1 MSETIDSELK
11 NLKFNILSKEFKEFG
26 WNGQKEIGQDE
37 IIYFLNQKSKDGRFD
52 TNLTNKLFEIVGI
65 EDETTKI
72 TVEDFINS
80 YIQLEEDLNQN
91 NMEFKKKIIEEQN
104 SFHLFQEQCYKYR
117 NEKLNSEG
125 FSENAKLSMEITD
138 IEIKKN
144 LRNVDTVILCLI
156 YNKQIEEIKFDYSN
170 DVIVFNDIIV
180 EFKSTSKQDHFEL
193 VLKGIKNDES
203 KEIFEISK
211 KVFPLEEILSQEEYN
226 VQISLPEKGNPDQT
240 AALVNSKILLHWSDY
255 KFYEEK
261 KKNCENKLRK
271 LNETSLKCNKFLMR
285 LKEIYGKD
293 FNDANIIPTQST
305 KDNHYTFETNNESF
319 SEKNLSHF
327 YAKEKEQRNTNNNT
341 TNYQINST
349 NIENSENRFG
359 VGYEEAMSG
368 YDNENKSKNS
378 TRNSYKNLKAVWLIK
393 LLSLLCI
400 LFALFNSL
408 QRADFLSAI
417 VGIVCFAYILY
428 VERKNMA
435 IKSKNFWRLFLLVF
449 MAFIFDCMWLY
460 VNNDYLGPMITNRG
474 PYDNAIDRL
483 SFFTTGCSAIIKAC
497 LSLLMFSQYKLNY

>member
-65 EDETTKI
+65 EEENTKI
-72 TVEDFINS
+72 TVEDFINA

-91 NMEFKKKIIEEQN
+91 NIEFKKKIIEEQN

-125 FSENAKLSMEITD
+125 FSENAKLTMEITD

-144 LRNVDTVILCLI
+144 FRNVDTVILCLI

-203 KEIFEISK
+203 QETFEISK
-211 KVFPLEEILSQEEYN
+211 KIFPLEEILSQEEYT
-226 VQISLPEKGNPDQT
+226 VQISLPKKGKPDE
-240 AALVNSKILLHWSDY
+240 ADALVNSKILLHWSDY

-261 KKNCENKLRK
+261 KKKIVK
-271 LNETSLKCNKFLMR
+271 
-285 LKEIYGKD
+285 
-293 FNDANIIPTQST
+293 
-305 KDNHYTFETNNESF
+305 
-319 SEKNLSHF
+319 
-327 YAKEKEQRNTNNNT
+327 
-341 TNYQINST
+341 IN
-349 NIENSENRFG
+349 
-359 VGYEEAMSG
+359 
-368 YDNENKSKNS
+368 
-378 TRNSYKNLKAVWLIK
+378 
-393 LLSLLCI
+393 
-400 LFALFNSL
+400 
-408 QRADFLSAI
+408 
-417 VGIVCFAYILY
+417 
-428 VERKNMA
+428 
-435 IKSKNFWRLFLLVF
+435 
-449 MAFIFDCMWLY
+449 
-460 VNNDYLGPMITNRG
+460 
-474 PYDNAIDRL
+474 
-483 SFFTTGCSAIIKAC
+483 
-497 LSLLMFSQYKLNY
+497 